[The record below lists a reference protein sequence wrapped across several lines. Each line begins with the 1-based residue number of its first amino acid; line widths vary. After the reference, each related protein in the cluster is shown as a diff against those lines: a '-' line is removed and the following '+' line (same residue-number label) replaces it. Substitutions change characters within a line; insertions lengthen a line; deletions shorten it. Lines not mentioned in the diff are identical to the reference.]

1 MRMNDDFIES
11 NDLDWFASFSD
22 NCLAH
27 FTSGGTNL
35 VPEKIKSSL
44 ESYEIVYD
52 YFADLK
58 GNYEFEIIEEN
69 LPHFDNDTKRNQ
81 YISSFIDAAAKGLFS
96 YNINFNDGSYFL
108 IAKPLTPL
116 LLNELPENISNKLS
130 KLPKGTQAGKKYIT
144 EIE

>member
-1 MRMNDDFIES
+1 MKMDDDFIES

-22 NCLAH
+22 GYLAH

-35 VPEKIKSSL
+35 IPEKVKCCL
-44 ESYEIVYD
+44 ESYEIVYN
-52 YFADLK
+52 YFANLK

-69 LPHFDNDTKRNQ
+69 LPHFDDSTKRNQ

-96 YNINFNDGSYFL
+96 YNRNFNDGRYFL
-108 IAKPLTPL
+108 IAKPLNPL
-116 LLNELPENISNKLS
+116 LLNDLPENISNKLNE
-130 KLPKGTQAGKKYIT
+130 LPKGMQSGKKYIT